1 MMDDATRA
9 LAARE
14 QPGGRADAPA
24 AAPPQSRGG
33 TIASATDVAPEP
45 KHISLVGKL
54 PLAELPALLAGV
66 SLFVGNNSG
75 PKHIAAGLGVPTVGI
90 HSGTEDVLEW
100 GPVGPRAIAVAR
112 EVVCAPCYLAHAA
125 DCRRGLACLREL
137 EPARVYDACKRLLLT
152 ALPAVGDASRR
163 GNGKARGKDR
173 PGDRP
178 REIFRLKHRDN
189 RRRPFVR

>member
-1 MMDDATRA
+1 V
-9 LAARE
+9 LIGG
-14 QPGGRADAPA
+14 PGDEEVADALIERVRRPDCV
-24 AAPPQSRGG
+24 
-33 TIASATDVAPEP
+33 T
-45 KHISLVGKL
+45 SLVGKL

-66 SLFVGNNSG
+66 SLFIGNNSG

-152 ALPAVGDASRR
+152 APPAVGDAPRPS
-163 GNGKARGKDR
+163 NGKTRAKDR
-173 PGDRP
+173 PGETGKRTA
-178 REIFRLKHRDN
+178 
-189 RRRPFVR
+189 RRPAETAAQSGR